1 LALFQKKAWE
11 GNKLENREKSRN
23 GKIPPKKILKI
34 KNKPFYS
41 RWLELEERVKGSGRK
56 VVSKDTIKLK
66 ISFYRN

>member
-1 LALFQKKAWE
+1 LKIERKVE
-11 GNKLENREKSRN
+11 MGKS
-23 GKIPPKKILKI
+23 PKNILKM

-41 RWLELEERVKGSGRK
+41 RWLELEERVKGSGKK